1 MPNNR
6 VDGIQAFVSPVIP
19 ESADSDDDAS
29 LQPKDPVHVP
39 DVNKEGS
46 PMDIRTTIQD
56 DDGATTKFGVQD
68 LAELHVILNA
78 EQLTTLSAQDDL
90 IQWHHCLGYLPYD
103 LIRSM
108 SRKGFYQSG
117 YSNAPSHSA
126 PPASTTSSRGSL
138 GNQRGCGR
146 IPLGKQ
152 LHPARSFP
160 LTNSSHQQRASLL
173 NSRASSQNKGTGT
186 QQCLWTNI
194 HGMPTST

>member
-68 LAELHVILNA
+68 LAELHVILNT

-90 IQWHHCLGYLPYD
+90 IQWHHCLGHLPYD

-117 YSNAPSHSA
+117 YSNALSH
-126 PPASTTSSRGSL
+126 L
-138 GNQRGCGR
+138 
-146 IPLGKQ
+146 
-152 LHPARSFP
+152 
-160 LTNSSHQQRASLL
+160 
-173 NSRASSQNKGTGT
+173 
-186 QQCLWTNI
+186 
-194 HGMPTST
+194 